1 MQEQSPKPKTIA
13 NDEKQITNAELQ
25 IANDSAFKSLLPNGT
40 AYFTKPKELG
50 GGLEAV
56 DLSRIPYNVKSLYIA
71 GFPYYA
77 LQEEAAELLQ
87 ALSTDILL
95 KLIEKKKQQYPP
107 DVPIL
112 ERALALKEAA
122 KNNSPKSVK
131 SE

>member
-1 MQEQSPKPKTIA
+1 MQEPSPNHKY
-13 NDEKQITNAELQ
+13 
-25 IANDSAFKSLLPNGT
+25 FKSLLPEGT

-77 LQEEAAELLQ
+77 LQEEGAELLKS
-87 ALSTDILL
+87 LSTETLQQ
-95 KLIEKKKQQYPP
+95 LIEKKKQQYPP

-112 ERALALKEAA
+112 ERALALKKTAQ
-122 KNNSPKSVK
+122 S
-131 SE
+131 

>member
-1 MQEQSPKPKTIA
+1 MQEPSPNHKY
-13 NDEKQITNAELQ
+13 
-25 IANDSAFKSLLPNGT
+25 FKSLLPEGT
-40 AYFTKPKELG
+40 DYYTQPRELG

-56 DLSRIPYNVKSLYIA
+56 DLSRIPYNIRSLYLA

-87 ALSTDILL
+87 SLSTETLQQ
-95 KLIEKKKQQYPP
+95 LIEKKKQQYPP

-112 ERALALKEAA
+112 ERALSLKEAA

>member
-1 MQEQSPKPKTIA
+1 MQEQLPKPKTIT

-77 LQEEAAELLQ
+77 LQEEAAELLKS
-87 ALSTDILL
+87 LSTETLQQ
-95 KLIEKKKQQYPP
+95 LIEKKKQQYPP

-112 ERALALKEAA
+112 ERALALKKAV
-122 KNNSPKSVK
+122 SPDT
-131 SE
+131 

>member
-1 MQEQSPKPKTIA
+1 M
-13 NDEKQITNAELQ
+13 
-25 IANDSAFKSLLPNGT
+25 LPEGT

-77 LQEEAAELLQ
+77 LQEEAAELLKS
-87 ALSTDILL
+87 LSSETLQQ
-95 KLIEKKKQQYPP
+95 LIEKKKQQYPP

-112 ERALALKEAA
+112 ERALALKKTAQ
-122 KNNSPKSVK
+122 S
-131 SE
+131 

>member
-1 MQEQSPKPKTIA
+1 MQEPSPNHKY
-13 NDEKQITNAELQ
+13 
-25 IANDSAFKSLLPNGT
+25 FKSLLPEGT
-40 AYFTKPKELG
+40 AYSTQPKELG

-71 GFPYYA
+71 GFPYYV

-87 ALSTDILL
+87 SLSTDILL

>member
-1 MQEQSPKPKTIA
+1 MQVLSSKPNT
-13 NDEKQITNAELQ
+13 NPPDEKQITNAELQ
-25 IANDSAFKSLLPNGT
+25 IMNDSAFKCLLPQGT

-77 LQEEAAELLQ
+77 LQEAAAELLKS
-87 ALSTDILL
+87 LSTETLQQ
-95 KLIEKKKQQYPP
+95 LIEKKKQQYPP

-112 ERALALKEAA
+112 ERALAMKKAV
-122 KNNSPKSVK
+122 SPDT
-131 SE
+131 